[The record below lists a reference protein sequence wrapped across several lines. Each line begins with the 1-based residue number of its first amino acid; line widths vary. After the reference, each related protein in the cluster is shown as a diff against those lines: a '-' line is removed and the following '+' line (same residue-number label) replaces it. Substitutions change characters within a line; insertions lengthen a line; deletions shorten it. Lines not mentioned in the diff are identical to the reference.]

1 MKAADL
7 REKTPE
13 DLRELQ
19 KSLLRDVF
27 QNRLKNFT
35 NRLDDTSTIG
45 KTKRD
50 LARVITVLRE
60 QEIGV
65 VRAKPADKAEAA
77 EAQPKA
83 KKPKAAPKVEAQK
96 NETVAVEAPAETKA
110 EKPKKSAK
118 VAASVEA
125 QPAEA
130 AEPAKKKSSSTK
142 AKKEAR

>member
-1 MKAADL
+1 MKASDL

-45 KTKRD
+45 KTRRD

-65 VRAKPADKAEAA
+65 VRAKAPVKEEAG

-83 KKPKAAPKVEAQK
+83 KKPKAAAKAEAEK
-96 NETVAVEAPAETKA
+96 TEAVAAEVPAPAKA
-110 EKPKKSAK
+110 ESKPKKSAK
-118 VAASVEA
+118 AAEG
-125 QPAEA
+125 AES

>member
-13 DLRELQ
+13 DLQELH

-50 LARVITVLRE
+50 LARVVTVLRE
-60 QEIGV
+60 LEKGI
-65 VRAKPADKAEAA
+65 VRAKPVDKGEAA
-77 EAQPKA
+77 EAPKA
-83 KKPKAAPKVEAQK
+83 KKPKATPKVEAK
-96 NETVAVEAPAETKA
+96 AVEAPAETKA

-118 VAASVEA
+118 AAASA
-125 QPAEA
+125 GAPSAEA

>member
-7 REKTPE
+7 REKSPE

-35 NRLDDTSTIG
+35 NRLDDTSAIG
-45 KTKRD
+45 KTRRD

-60 QEIGV
+60 REVGV

-77 EAQPKA
+77 EAPPKA
-83 KKPKAAPKVEAQK
+83 KKPKVEVQK
-96 NETVAVEAPAETKA
+96 NETIAAEAPAEKKA

-118 VAASVEA
+118 AAATAEA
-125 QPAEA
+125 HSAEA
-130 AEPAKKKSSSTK
+130 AEPTKKKSSSTK